1 MTECYSVIKR
11 NQLLINTK
19 TWVIPKSNA
28 NFKML
33 TSTGYLPYYS
43 VFIWHSGKGKTVEIQ
58 IRSVASRGEKGQRTS
73 YPRLQ
78 GICGTMGAPCFL
90 KLPPR
95 SFLITWACQMH
106 TATHLNR
113 LAFTQTKSPTI
124 NLCGEEGKRLDNQV
138 QRVTSI
144 GSGAKPRSTWRTL
157 KKEKK
162 KKPAVMTLLGQLKGK
177 NQWTV

>member
-138 QRVTSI
+138 QRVTST
-144 GSGAKPRSTWRTL
+144 GSWAKTRSTWTTL

-162 KKPAVMTLLGQLKGK
+162 KKKK
-177 NQWTV
+177 NQL